1 MDSPPPLLKG
11 RIISARKIFVA
22 VGRFY
27 FWRPTKNVIQQFPPS
42 FYLFLDKIVFFFLK
56 REATNQRFFCFVLF
70 VLT

>member
-42 FYLFLDKIVFFFLK
+42 FYLFLDKIVLFF
-56 REATNQRFFCFVLF
+56 
-70 VLT
+70 

>member
-22 VGRFY
+22 VGRFH

-42 FYLFLDKIVFFFLK
+42 FYLFLDKIVFFFFLK
-56 REATNQRFFCFVLF
+56 RGNKLKVFFLF